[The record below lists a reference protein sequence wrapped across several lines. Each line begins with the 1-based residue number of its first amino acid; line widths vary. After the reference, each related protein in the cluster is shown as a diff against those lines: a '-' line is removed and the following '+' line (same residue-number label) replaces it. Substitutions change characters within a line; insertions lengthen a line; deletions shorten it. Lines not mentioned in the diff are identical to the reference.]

1 MAETKSEEG
10 GNKFQEMSREK
21 ILEAVPDELK
31 KQIAMIH
38 PLAFAKRYV
47 PRLMK
52 KPSPPFHLE
61 MVNTVLN
68 NDRVLFLA
76 PRDHAKS
83 TLFSFI
89 YPLYRIVKNRNIRI
103 SLVSD
108 TQTQAY
114 KFVKAVRFE
123 LENNDKLIND
133 FGEFEGEN
141 WQKSQFTVQRDI
153 NYKDPTMA
161 GYGLNS
167 SKLGDRADL
176 IICDDPIN
184 KDVCLTAARR
194 KKASRWYFEVLTNFL
209 EEEGGQMIT
218 IGTRQ
223 HEKDLYKELMEKS
236 TYVSKVYKAID
247 DRTEKVLWPDKW
259 TYERLM
265 ERKEEIGSLA
275 FARQFQNEITS
286 EGSSV
291 FPEKLLEPLLDR
303 GAGMVNPYGERPRWL
318 KRYRLFMGVDLASSA
333 AVGADYVVLVTVAVD
348 EDKNRKLLHVWRE
361 KGVPFQEQ
369 IDEIIKLDEFFDY
382 ERIVIESN
390 QYQSILPSTLK
401 EKTDLPI
408 MSYQTG
414 VEKHT
419 EDVGVPSLRIL
430 FENGKYEFPY
440 GEECREEVDTL
451 LEELNGMA
459 WDDGKLITTAA
470 HKDTVM
476 ALWLAEKGVDE
487 ANVGNRFEIIE
498 RGERYGAY

>member
-1 MAETKSEEG
+1 
-10 GNKFQEMSREK
+10 
-21 ILEAVPDELK
+21 
-31 KQIAMIH
+31 
-38 PLAFAKRYV
+38 
-47 PRLMK
+47 LMK
-52 KPSPPFHLE
+52 KPSPSFHRD
-61 MVNTVLN
+61 MVGTVLN
-68 NDRVLFLA
+68 EDRVLFLA

-89 YPLYRIVKNRNIRI
+89 YPLWKIVNNRDIRI

-114 KFVKAVRFE
+114 KFIKSVRFE
-123 LENNDKLIND
+123 LQNNDKLIED

-141 WQKSQFTVQRDI
+141 WQKSQFTVRRDI

-161 GYGLNS
+161 GFGLNS
-167 SKLGDRADL
+167 SKLGDRSDL
-176 IICDDPIN
+176 IICDDIIN
-184 KDVCLTAARR
+184 KDVCLTSARR

-209 EEEGGQMIT
+209 EEDGGQIIT

-223 HEKDLYKELMEKS
+223 HEKDLYKEIMDKP
-236 TYVSKVYKAID
+236 TYVS
-247 DRTEKVLWPDKW
+247 RTYQAVKDEEKKKVLWPNKW
-259 TYERLM
+259 KYEKLM
-265 ERKEEIGSLA
+265 DRKKEIGSLA

-291 FPEKLLEPLLDR
+291 FPEKLLEPLLNR
-303 GAGMVNPYGERPRWL
+303 EAGMVNPYSEKPRWL
-318 KRYRLFMGVDLASSA
+318 KDYRLFMGVDLASSA

-348 EDKNRKLLHVWRE
+348 EDKNRKLLHVWRD
-361 KGVPFQEQ
+361 KGVPFQKQ
-369 IDEIIKLDEFFDY
+369 IDEIIRLDEFFDY

-414 VEKHT
+414 AEKHT

-440 GEECREEVDTL
+440 GEECREEMDTL
-451 LEELNGMA
+451 LQELNGMA
-459 WDDGKLITTAA
+459 WDEGKLITTAA

-487 ANVGNRFEIIE
+487 ANVGNRFEIID
-498 RGERYGAY
+498 RGERYGTW

>member
-1 MAETKSEEG
+1 MVETKGKKRKFEG
-10 GNKFQEMSREK
+10 LSREK
-21 ILEAVPDELK
+21 ILEAVPDSLK
-31 KQIAMIH
+31 KQIAMRH

-52 KPSPPFHLE
+52 KTSPPFHVD
-61 MVNTVLN
+61 MVETVME

-89 YPLYRIVKNRNIRI
+89 YPLYRIVLNRNIRI

-114 KFVKAVRFE
+114 KFIKAVRFE
-123 LENNDKLIND
+123 LENNDKLVED
-133 FGEFEGEN
+133 FGEFEGDN
-141 WQKSQFTVQRDI
+141 WQKSQFTVQREI

-161 GYGLNS
+161 GFGLNS

-176 IICDDPIN
+176 IICDDIIN
-184 KDVCLTAARR
+184 KDVCLTSARR

-209 EEEGGQMIT
+209 EEDGGQMIT

-223 HEKDLYKELMEKS
+223 HEKDLYKEIMDKP
-236 TYVSKVYKAID
+236 TYVSKVYRAVKDD
-247 DRTEKVLWPDKW
+247 DRVLWPQKW
-259 TYERLM
+259 TYDKLM
-265 ERKEEIGSLA
+265 DRKKEIGSLA

-291 FPEKLLEPLLDR
+291 FPEKLLEPLLNR
-303 GAGMVNPYGERPRWL
+303 EAGMVNPFGERPRWL
-318 KRYRLFMGVDLASSA
+318 KKYRLFMGVDLASSA
-333 AVGADYVVLVTVAVD
+333 AVGADYVVLVTVGVD
-348 EDKNRKLLHVWRE
+348 EDKNRKLLHVWRD
-361 KGVPFQEQ
+361 KGVPFQKQ
-369 IDEIIKLDEFFDY
+369 IDEIIRLDEFFDY

-401 EKTDLPI
+401 EETDLPI

-414 VEKHT
+414 AEKHT

-451 LEELNGMA
+451 LGELNGLA
-459 WDDGKLITTAA
+459 WDEGKLITTAA

-476 ALWLAEKGVDE
+476 ALWLAEKGIDE
-487 ANVGNRFEIIE
+487 ANVGNRFAII
-498 RGERYGAY
+498 

>member
-1 MAETKSEEG
+1 MPETK
-10 GNKFQEMSREK
+10 NKTDKSSSKRLSR
-21 ILEAVPDELK
+21 VPTKLK
-31 KQIAMIH
+31 KQIALVH

-47 PRLMK
+47 PRLLK
-52 KPSPPFHLE
+52 KDSPPFH
-61 MVNTVLN
+61 VNMIDTVME

-89 YPLYRIVKNRNIRI
+89 YPLWKIVNNRNIRI

-123 LENNDKLIND
+123 LQNNDKLIED

-141 WQKSQFTVQRDI
+141 WQKSQFTVRRDI

-161 GYGLNS
+161 GFGLNS

-176 IICDDPIN
+176 IICDDIIN
-184 KDVCLTAARR
+184 KDVCLTSARR

-209 EEEGGQMIT
+209 EEDGGQIIT

-223 HEKDLYKELMEKS
+223 HEKDLYKEIMDKP
-236 TYVSKVYKAID
+236 TYLSRIYKAITD
-247 DRTEKVLWPDKW
+247 EKEKKVLWPNKW
-259 TYERLM
+259 TYEKLM
-265 ERKEEIGSLA
+265 DRKKEIGSLA

-291 FPEKLLEPLLDR
+291 FPEKLLEPLLNQE
-303 GAGMVNPYGERPRWL
+303 AGIVNPFGERPRWL
-318 KRYRLFMGVDLASSA
+318 KKYRLFMGVDLASSA
-333 AVGADYVVLVTVAVD
+333 AVGADYVVLVTVGVD
-348 EDKNRKLLHVWRE
+348 EHKNRKLLHIWRD
-361 KGVPFQEQ
+361 KGVPFQKQ
-369 IDEIIKLDEFFDY
+369 IDEIIRLDEFFDY
-382 ERIVIESN
+382 ERIVIENN

-401 EKTDLPI
+401 ENTDLPI

-414 VEKHT
+414 AEKHT

-440 GEECREEVDTL
+440 GEECRSEVDTL

-459 WDDGKLITTAA
+459 WDEGKLITTAA

-487 ANVGNRFEIIE
+487 ANVGNRFEIID